1 MVGRPGKEQEGCPAT
16 IPAVT
21 GTAVDAAAPVRV
33 PPWLYA
39 GGLIVLAGSIV
50 LRYWTRSDLWLDEA
64 LTVNISRLPLRQFPS
79 ALRQDGS
86 PPLYYFLLHFWMK
99 VFGQGDLG
107 VRSLSG
113 TLGVFSLPLT
123 WVAGRRLGGRAVAW
137 SATLLVATS
146 PFAVRYST
154 ENRMYMLIVVL
165 TLLGFLALDSALRNP
180 TGWRLA
186 LVAVD
191 TGLLLLS
198 HYWCLYLIGAV
209 VLMLAWM
216 SRPGMPR
223 SAAARRSLAAVV
235 VGFVFL
241 LPWAGILVFQLLHTG
256 TPWSQPASFAAMVN
270 AVSDFAG
277 GGTSAGR
284 ALGLIFF
291 GLAGLAVFGRAIDN
305 YRVELDLRTRPRARA
320 VGWIAGGTLV
330 LAIVG
335 GFVLRSAFTERYTA
349 VMFAAFILLVSLG
362 LTVLLDPRIRY
373 TVLAV
378 ATALGLAG
386 SVTNVTTNRTQA
398 ASIVH
403 SIEAQASPGDVVVY
417 CPDQLGPAASRLL
430 TGAFVQTTYPRAIG
444 PDRVDWV
451 DYATVAKA
459 SRPGAF
465 AQKVLAQTGPAHNVW
480 LVWSPDYLTIGARC
494 QSLESD
500 FAILRPH
507 SKLVIAEQGA
517 KYFEHANLVRYWGS

>member
-1 MVGRPGKEQEGCPAT
+1 MSKQTPPLPSRP
-16 IPAVT
+16 VT
-21 GTAVDAAAPVRV
+21 GTAVDATVPARVR
-33 PPWLYA
+33 PWLYA
-39 GGLIVLAGSIV
+39 GGLIVLAGTIV

-64 LTVNISRLPLRQFPS
+64 LTVNISRLPLGQFPS

-99 VFGQGDLG
+99 IFGQSDLG

-113 TLGVFSLPLT
+113 TLGVISLPLT

-165 TLLGFLALDSALRNP
+165 TLLGFLALDSALRRP
-180 TGWRLA
+180 AWWRLG
-186 LVAVD
+186 LVALD
-191 TGLLLLS
+191 SGLLLLS

-216 SRPGMPR
+216 ARPGMPR
-223 SAAARRSLAAVV
+223 APAARRCLAAVMA
-235 VGFVFL
+235 GFVFL
-241 LPWAGILVFQLLHTG
+241 APWGGILAFQLLHTG

-270 AVSDFAG
+270 AVSNFAG

-291 GLAGLAVFGRAIDN
+291 GLAGLAIFGRAIDR
-305 YRVELDLRTRPRARA
+305 YRVELDLRTRPRGRA

-330 LAIVG
+330 LAILG
-335 GFVLRSAFTERYTA
+335 GLVLRSAFTERYTA

-362 LTVLLDPRIRY
+362 LTVLVDARIRY
-373 TVLAV
+373 ALLAV

-386 SVTNVTTNRTQA
+386 SIPNVTTNRTQA

-403 SIEAQASPGDVVVY
+403 TIEAQGSPGDVVVY

-430 TGAFVQTTYPRAIG
+430 KGDFVQTTYPRGIG
-444 PDRVDWV
+444 PYRVDWV
-451 DYATVAKA
+451 DYATVAKN
-459 SRPGAF
+459 SKPGAF
-465 AQKVLAQTGPAHNVW
+465 ARKVLAQAGPSHNVW
-480 LVWSPDYLTIGARC
+480 LVWSPDYLTIGIKC

-500 FAILRPH
+500 LAILRPH
-507 SKLVIAEQGA
+507 SKLIIAQQPG

>member
-1 MVGRPGKEQEGCPAT
+1 
-16 IPAVT
+16 
-21 GTAVDAAAPVRV
+21 VDALPPARV

-39 GGLIVLAGSIV
+39 GGLIVLAGAVV

-64 LTVNISRLPLRQFPS
+64 LTVNIARLPLHQFPS

-99 VFGQGDLG
+99 LFGPSDLG

-113 TLGVFSLPLT
+113 TLGVISLPLT
-123 WVAGRRLGGRAVAW
+123 WVAGSRLGGRAVAW

-154 ENRMYMLIVVL
+154 ENRMYMLMVVL

-180 TGWRLA
+180 TWGRLA
-186 LVAVD
+186 LVGVD
-191 TGLLLLS
+191 SGLLLLS
-198 HYWCLYLIGAV
+198 HYWCLYLAAAV
-209 VLMLAWM
+209 ILMLAWM

-223 SAAARRSLAAVV
+223 AAAARRCLAAVV
-235 VGFVFL
+235 AGFVFL
-241 LPWAGILVFQLLHTG
+241 LPWAGILVFQLRHTG

-277 GGTSAGR
+277 GATSAGR

-291 GLAGLAVFGRAIDN
+291 GLAGLAIFGRAIDN
-305 YRVELDLRTRPRARA
+305 YRIELDLRTRPRARA
-320 VGWIAGGTLV
+320 VGWIASGTLI

-362 LTVLLDPRIRY
+362 LTVLVDPRIRY

-398 ASIVH
+398 ASLVH
-403 SIEAQASPGDVVVY
+403 TIEAQASPGDVVVY
-417 CPDQLGPAASRLL
+417 CPDQLGPGASRLL
-430 TGAFVQTTYPRAIG
+430 TGHFVQTTYPRGIG
-444 PDRVDWV
+444 PYLVDWV
-451 DYATVAKA
+451 DYPAVAKS

-465 AQKVLAQTGPAHNVW
+465 AQKAVAQAGPSHNVW
-480 LVWSPDYLTIGARC
+480 LVWSPDYLTIGAKC
-494 QSLESD
+494 QALESD
-500 FAILRPH
+500 LAVLRPH
-507 SKLVIAEQGA
+507 SKLVIAQQA
-517 KYFEHANLVRYWGS
+517 SKYFEHANLVRYWGS